1 MSPGSLALAGR
12 CVYVG
17 LGTLGKQNEYYIL
30 VVDVVCAALRSRR
43 SGGERVLVF
52 IGVRLC
58 IFIKILYAYTKTK
71 YLESGLTLAKLR

>member
-17 LGTLGKQNEYYIL
+17 SGTLGKQNWWLMSFVRLY
-30 VVDVVCAALRSRR
+30 ARR